1 MAIENTPPAPA
12 LGSPG
17 KARSFTER
25 SLGVLGRSRDFR
37 RFWAAH
43 TVSACGDAI
52 TFVALPTVAIL
63 TLHASGL
70 EVGALTACGGLAW
83 GLFGL
88 VAGVWTDRLPRRAVM
103 VACDLLRLA
112 VIASVPVA
120 YLLGGLTIWQ
130 LAAVAALAASAT
142 VFFLT
147 ASTGY
152 IPEILGPPDFA
163 EANSRL
169 ELSTSASMLTGP
181 TLAGALISLAGAPL
195 TLAADAVSF
204 LASALLL
211 RGLQA
216 GTLPQGGQGAGDQDA
231 RRSFGREL
239 AIGLRVVRGQP
250 LLVRAAACAALS
262 NAGST
267 ACQAV
272 LLLFIYRG
280 LGLTPALAGLALGL
294 GAAGTMA
301 GAVAAPRLARRFAA
315 GRLLLTET
323 TAGALALLLIEAAL
337 LGLPVLWVAAAL
349 AARGFLAPLWN
360 VTIVTIRQVL
370 VPQELQGRVSAALRM
385 IGLGAV
391 PAGALAGGALGQ
403 ALAARYGPAQR
414 LRADDRRL
422 LCHRQRVRA
431 RAAAQGRP

>member
-1 MAIENTPPAPA
+1 M
-12 LGSPG
+12 
-17 KARSFTER
+17 
-25 SLGVLGRSRDFR
+25 GVLGRSRDFR

-70 EVGALTACGGLAW
+70 EVGALVASGGLAW
-83 GLFGL
+83 GLFGI

-112 VIASVPVA
+112 LIASVPIA
-120 YLLGGLTIWQ
+120 YLLRWLTIWQ

-147 ASTGY
+147 ASTSY
-152 IPEILGPPDFA
+152 VPEILGPPDFA

-169 ELSTSASMLTGP
+169 ELSTSASMLSGP
-181 TLAGALISLAGAPL
+181 MLAGALISLVGAPL
-195 TLAADAVSF
+195 ALLGDALSF
-204 LASALLL
+204 LGSALLL
-211 RGLQA
+211 RGLPT
-216 GTLPQGGQGAGDQDA
+216 GRLPQGDQGA

-239 AIGLRVVRGQP
+239 AIGLRVVRDQP
-250 LLVRAAACAALS
+250 LLLRAAVCAALS
-262 NAGST
+262 NVGST

-272 LLLFIYRG
+272 LLLFVYRG
-280 LGLTPALAGLALGL
+280 LGLAPALAGLALGL
-294 GAAGTMA
+294 GAAGTMV

-337 LGLPVLWVAAAL
+337 LGLPVLWVAVAL

-385 IGLGAV
+385 ISLGAV
-391 PAGALAGGALGQ
+391 PVGALAGGALGQ
-403 ALAARYGPAQR
+403 AFAARYGPAHGYGLTIAIFCLVGSASGLVLLPRAVRDFR
-414 LRADDRRL
+414 L
-422 LCHRQRVRA
+422 
-431 RAAAQGRP
+431 